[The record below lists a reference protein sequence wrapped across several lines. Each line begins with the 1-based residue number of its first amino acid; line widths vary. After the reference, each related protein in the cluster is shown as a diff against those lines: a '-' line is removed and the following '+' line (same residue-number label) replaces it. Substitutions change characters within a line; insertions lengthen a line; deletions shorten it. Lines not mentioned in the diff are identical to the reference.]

1 MKYHIM
7 KFVEPKILLAA
18 VALYGF
24 AAESYAAGDENN
36 AGTEGVPYTV
46 ICKNLAPEMEGKTV
60 YMSLYDNNNR
70 IDSAKVTD
78 GAFRLEGRVA
88 ESSFAR
94 LDLVRDYANFI
105 AGEGEL
111 TIDFKTHLPETGNKV
126 NMEYKRIL
134 EDMGARQERYFAIY
148 DSIRKSSLSE
158 DEKMAEYQKNYD
170 LIMSDRPETLKAV
183 IAANGENGVG
193 EAMAREYANLIGHK
207 PELWQEFYDGLT
219 PWIRKHGII
228 GRLDRQ
234 FKAAIAT
241 GQGKMFADLEG
252 VTPDGSKARL
262 SDYVGKGKYVLVD
275 FWASWCG
282 PCIAEAKGT
291 LKPLYEKY
299 GGRDDFM
306 ILGLATWDNNE
317 NILKAIEKHGLPWS
331 HLMTHGNSAME
342 VYGISGIPMIILF
355 DPQGRIVERDLRGE
369 GLVYAVE
376 KAIGVKK

>member
-7 KFVEPKILLAA
+7 KFIEPKILLAA

-88 ESSFAR
+88 ESSCAR

-170 LIMSDRPETLKAV
+170 LIMSDRPEILKAIIV
-183 IAANGENGVG
+183 ANGENGVG

-207 PELWQEFYDGLT
+207 PELWQDFYDGLT
-219 PWIRKHGII
+219 PWIRKHRII

-234 FKAAIAT
+234 SKPAIAT

-282 PCIAEAKGT
+282 PCIAEARET

-299 GGRDDFM
+299 GDRDDFM
-306 ILGLATWDNNE
+306 ILGLATWDNNQ

>member
-1 MKYHIM
+1 MKNHIM

-170 LIMSDRPETLKAV
+170 LIMADRPELIKS
-183 IAANGENGVG
+183 IIEANGENGVG

-207 PELWQEFYDGLT
+207 PELWQAFYDGLT
-219 PWIRKHGII
+219 PWIRKHQII
-228 GRLDRQ
+228 GRLDKE

-241 GQGKMFADLEG
+241 GPGKMFAELEG
-252 VTPDGSKARL
+252 VTPDGSKALL

-282 PCIAEAKGT
+282 PCIAEARET

-299 GGRDDFM
+299 GDRDDFM

-331 HLMTHGNSAME
+331 HLMTRGNSAME

-355 DPQGRIVERDLRGE
+355 DPQGRIVERNLRGKE
-369 GLVYAVE
+369 LVYTVE